1 MKALFSMHAND
12 LILKVDL
19 QRLTLNRDE
28 SIIAN
33 ALCYVNDFSIRGK
46 STMTI
51 EITEK
56 KLWMH
61 KIFTCSLESVTST
74 CWSRSSYKSTDMNF
88 IIETHFDHN
97 LWNQTKEN
105 AQLVLYADQV
115 LHSLQVQCVWCLWLS
130 PPIFQDLH
138 LALQGRKNIR
148 IKVGLLEGKK

>member
-1 MKALFSMHAND
+1 MHAND

-74 CWSRSSYKSTDMNF
+74 C
-88 IIETHFDHN
+88 
-97 LWNQTKEN
+97 
-105 AQLVLYADQV
+105 
-115 LHSLQVQCVWCLWLS
+115 
-130 PPIFQDLH
+130 
-138 LALQGRKNIR
+138 
-148 IKVGLLEGKK
+148 